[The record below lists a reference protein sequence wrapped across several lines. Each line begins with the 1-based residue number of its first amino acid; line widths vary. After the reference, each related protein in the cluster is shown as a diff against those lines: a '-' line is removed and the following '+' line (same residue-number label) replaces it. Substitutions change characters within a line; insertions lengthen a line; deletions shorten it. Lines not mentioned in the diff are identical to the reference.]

1 MPGRNSRL
9 PANPESRFSAEPEE
23 EMMIRLVIGL
33 ALGYVAY
40 RIVRET
46 VPSIPE
52 EFEPIPD
59 PPRKPQ
65 PVRSGHPY
73 SGRAP
78 GHRE

>member
-1 MPGRNSRL
+1 
-9 PANPESRFSAEPEE
+9 
-23 EMMIRLVIGL
+23 MIRLLIGL
-33 ALGYVAY
+33 ALGYLAY

-65 PVRSGHPY
+65 PGAIDLAARKKY
-73 SGRAP
+73 GRPVAS
-78 GHRE
+78 HSRQR